1 MATTGVFG
9 SYHRFLLLC
18 WLRRIDISS
27 PGREGGRERERGRE
41 GSTFL
46 QSGAAFGVM
55 KRRSTVSECLPASTV
70 LRNLQTYYLGFIPP
84 LSDQVLNLSRLTA
97 KFHPSES
104 KYCRSGRCW
113 IGYSFQSWVAWIV
126 LVGISEI
133 LAHPAISTISYAGDK
148 MHCTASL
155 MFHCNAYT
163 TLLVQ
168 ILYIQHEDFPLLQ

>member
-1 MATTGVFG
+1 MFIMTTRPYYKLVLGICKRVTLSYKSNYLTFTFNNLYDLLRVWQPLG
-9 SYHRFLLLC
+9 SSEA
-18 WLRRIDISS
+18 IIASS
-27 PGREGGRERERGRE
+27 SSADYAASTSRPPGGRERGRE

-104 KYCRSGRCW
+104 KYCRSGRC
-113 IGYSFQSWVAWIV
+113 
-126 LVGISEI
+126 
-133 LAHPAISTISYAGDK
+133 
-148 MHCTASL
+148 
-155 MFHCNAYT
+155 
-163 TLLVQ
+163 
-168 ILYIQHEDFPLLQ
+168 